1 MNRIVNTALAAAVAT
16 VLIGCDQAPEETEP
30 APDPD
35 TTRDQSIATNPLLN
49 RYLTPFNAPP
59 FHELKPDH
67 FLPALESV
75 IENHR
80 TAIEQFV
87 NEPAAPDF
95 ENTIAALERS
105 SAELSRIARTFFG
118 LISVSPNQDFQTVAP
133 EFSARLSAHNDAV
146 LFNQALHERIED
158 VAENPENLDLDEE
171 QERLV
176 ELTRARFAR
185 AGAGLDSN
193 DQERLE
199 TLNSS
204 LAELHRTLALALRE
218 ATHDHELLIKDD
230 ARLNDLPESLV
241 NLAARSARDRGH
253 DQGWAF
259 TLHTHSFYTFLR
271 HFPGRES
278 RREHYRAWSRRIG
291 HRGNQQ
297 PPAELMHRIA
307 QLRAERAELLGYESH
322 IDYLLADS
330 TLGNR
335 QELREM
341 LDRITEAAHER
352 VENDLAQLQELARAD
367 GLEGK
372 LQPWD
377 WWYYRERLRE
387 NELDLSDAELRNWFS
402 LEQVRDGAFALANR
416 LWGLTFRLQSD
427 LPVWSPD
434 VATYEVRDAMGESLG
449 VLYLDLV
456 HRPGKQGGAW
466 TSTFR
471 AQHHSNGERIAP
483 IVASIANF
491 PPAAAGM
498 PSMLSPEETR
508 TLFHEFGHALHELF
522 SDVRYAS
529 LSGSA
534 VPGDFVEFPSLLI
547 ERWALEPEVLQTYA
561 YHHETGNLI
570 DDETVEALQRESQLV
585 SGLETL
591 QYIAAIELDLALH
604 GVGEDEVPELEEAE
618 AAVAERLDLP
628 RMLSPRHHGQGL
640 VTLFAAPREGGD
652 YRSLWSGI
660 MAADAFAAFE
670 ESTIMDREI
679 TDRLRDEILR
689 YGNARDPMASWEAFR
704 GRDPDI
710 QYFLEARGLVD

>member
-1 MNRIVNTALAAAVAT
+1 MNRLVNAVLAATVAT
-16 VLIGCDQAPEETEP
+16 VLISCDQAPEEAEP

-35 TTRDQSIATNPLLN
+35 TSRDQPTASNPLLN
-49 RYLTPFNAPP
+49 RYLTPFGAPP
-59 FHELKPDH
+59 FHELNADH
-67 FLPALESV
+67 FLPALESA
-75 IENHR
+75 IEDHH
-80 TAIEQFV
+80 TAIEEIV
-87 NEPAAPDF
+87 NEPAEPDF
-95 ENTIAALERS
+95 ENTVAALERS

-118 LISVSPNQDFQTVAP
+118 LISVSPNPDFQTVAP
-133 EFSARLSAHNDAV
+133 EFSARLSARNDAV
-146 LFNQALHERIED
+146 LFNEALHERIEH
-158 VAENPENLDLDEE
+158 VAENMEKFDLDEE

-185 AGAGLDSN
+185 AGAGLDSS

-199 TLNSS
+199 TLNSN
-204 LAELHRTLALALRE
+204 LAELHRTLAQALRE
-218 ATHDHELLIKDD
+218 ATHDHELLIEDD

-259 TLHTHSFYTFLR
+259 TLHTHSFYPFLR

-278 RREHYRAWSRRIG
+278 RREHYQAWSQRVE

-307 QLRAERAELLGYESH
+307 LLRAERAELLGYDSH

-330 TLGNR
+330 TLGSR
-335 QELREM
+335 QQLREM

-352 VENDLAQLQELARAD
+352 AENDLAQLQELAGAD
-367 GLEGK
+367 GLEGE
-372 LQPWD
+372 LRPWD

-387 NELDLSDAELRNWFS
+387 QELDLSDAEVRNWFS

-416 LWGLTFRLQSD
+416 LWGLTFRLRSD
-427 LPVWSPD
+427 LPNWSPD
-434 VATYEVRDAMGESLG
+434 VTSYEVRDAMGESLG

-456 HRPGKQGGAW
+456 HRPEKQGGAW
-466 TSTFR
+466 SSSFR
-471 AQHHSNGERIAP
+471 AQHHSDGERVAP
-483 IVASIANF
+483 IVANIANF

-529 LSGSA
+529 LAGSA
-534 VPGDFVEFPSLLI
+534 VPGDFVEFPALLT
-547 ERWALEPEVLQTYA
+547 ERWALEPEVVRMYA

-570 DDETVEALQRESQLV
+570 DDETVQALQHESRLV

-628 RMLSPRHHGQGL
+628 EMLSPRHYGQGL
-640 VTLFAAPREGGD
+640 AALFSAPREGGD
-652 YRSLWSGI
+652 YRSLWSEI

-679 TDRLRDEILR
+679 IDRLRDEILR
-689 YGNARDPMASWEAFR
+689 HGNARDPMESWQAFR
-704 GRDPDI
+704 GREPDI
-710 QYFLEARGLVD
+710 QYFLEARGLTD